1 LSAGHHARPQA
12 PPAQPLRRVE
22 APERVACAVCL
33 KSIPRSEARSAEAT
47 DYVWYFCGP
56 GCFARWHPGFPKP
69 SLDR

>member
-1 LSAGHHARPQA
+1 LSADHHARPQA

>member
-1 LSAGHHARPQA
+1 
-12 PPAQPLRRVE
+12 LRRVE